1 MIHNFIFFG
10 DFVDPHSEFF
20 IEKKYRRNSE
30 SSFEKD
36 YSSDFI
42 FMLTEETETKIP
54 CFLVSIAPS
63 IFKAGSSVYLL
74 TRQDVF
80 KGHNVSSSDY
90 QSIDLYY

>member
-36 YSSDFI
+36 YSSDF
-42 FMLTEETETKIP
+42 
-54 CFLVSIAPS
+54 
-63 IFKAGSSVYLL
+63 
-74 TRQDVF
+74 
-80 KGHNVSSSDY
+80 
-90 QSIDLYY
+90 SIDSPLYF